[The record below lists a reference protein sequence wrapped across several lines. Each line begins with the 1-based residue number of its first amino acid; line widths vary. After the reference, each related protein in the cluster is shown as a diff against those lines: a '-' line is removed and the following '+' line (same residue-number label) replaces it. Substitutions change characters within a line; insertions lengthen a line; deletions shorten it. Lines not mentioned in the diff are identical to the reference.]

1 MTKKLAA
8 VATTL
13 ALATVMTF
21 ALAVPN
27 AHAAAGKK
35 VDCAKVMEELNAGK
49 KQKEVA
55 KDLDTTVY
63 QVRKCKKAAAGA
75 AKEAPAP
82 AAPAASPAPAGA
94 K

>member
-1 MTKKLAA
+1 MRNKLAA
-8 VATTL
+8 VATSL

-49 KQKEVA
+49 KPKEVA
-55 KDLDTTVY
+55 KDLGISRSSVY
-63 QVRKCKKAAAGA
+63 RCKKAAVGA
-75 AKEAPAP
+75 AKEAPAA

>member
-1 MTKKLAA
+1 MTKKLVA

-21 ALAVPN
+21 ALAAPT
-27 AHAAAGKK
+27 AHAAGKK
-35 VDCAKVMEELNAGK
+35 VDCVKVMEELNAGK

-55 KDLDTTVY
+55 KDLNTTIY
-63 QVRKCKKAAAGA
+63 QVRKCKKAAARA

-82 AAPAASPAPAGA
+82 AAPAASPAPAGE
-94 K
+94 KK

>member
-8 VATTL
+8 VASTL

-21 ALAVPN
+21 ALAAPD
-27 AHAAAGKK
+27 AHAAGKK

-49 KQKEVA
+49 KQREVA
-55 KDLDTTVY
+55 KDLGTTVY

-75 AKEAPAP
+75 AKEAPAA
-82 AAPAASPAPAGA
+82 AAPAASPAPAGG